1 VRGSQGGAFA
11 NSCVLTFERAFR
23 KIEANRCCH
32 HHNKTAR
39 DVGHKTCKDLIMR
52 GKSSH
57 ILAAV
62 AFIVFVD
69 MLGIGLILPVMPRL
83 IGEIAQTGLDRSAE
97 IGGLLT
103 FAYAGM
109 QFLCAPFI
117 GGLSDRFGRRPV
129 LLTTLFLLAVDYAV
143 MAWAPTL
150 AWLVAG
156 RLISGIMGASW
167 AAANSCIADC
177 IPAERRGAAFGMLG
191 GAGAAGFVLGPALG
205 GIAGEIG
212 TRAPFIIAASLA
224 GLGVIGG
231 LVFLRETLPP
241 ERFRAFDLKRANPLG
256 SLIQMART
264 PFVLSCLAVAFFMQ
278 MAAQAQM
285 SIWAYWGELEFGW
298 SPTVS
303 GLTVSFYGVLIG
315 AAQAVL
321 TGKSIARF
329 GAANTARYSL
339 LLGIPSYLLL
349 AFATGTPMVI
359 AAIIVGALTGMT
371 FPAMQSL
378 MTVRVSEDAQGELQ
392 GAIASTISLTSI
404 IGPVM
409 MTQIFG
415 HFADDT
421 GIFFPGAPYLVSLA
435 LLVVAIGLLWRT
447 MGGLRSA
454 QPYL

>member
-1 VRGSQGGAFA
+1 MRGPQCGTLPVSGGTT
-11 NSCVLTFERAFR
+11 SDRAF
-23 KIEANRCCH
+23 KTIWGNRCSH
-32 HHNKTAR
+32 FLDNGTR
-39 DVGHKTCKDLIMR
+39 DAGQKTCNDLNMR
-52 GKSSH
+52 EKSSH

-129 LLTTLFLLAVDYAV
+129 LLTTLFLLALDYAV
-143 MAWAPTL
+143 MASAPTL

-156 RLISGIMGASW
+156 RMMSGIMGASW

-177 IPAERRGAAFGMLG
+177 IPADRRGAAFGMLG

-224 GLGVIGG
+224 ALGVIGG

-241 ERFRAFDLKRANPLG
+241 ERRRAFDLARANPLG
-256 SLIQMART
+256 SLIQMAGT
-264 PFVLSCLAVAFFMQ
+264 PLVLSCLGVAFFMQ
-278 MAAQAQM
+278 LAAQAQM

-303 GLTVSFYGVLIG
+303 GLTVSFYGILIG
-315 AAQAVL
+315 TAQAVL

-339 LLGIPSYLLL
+339 MLGIPSYLLL

-359 AAIIVGALTGMT
+359 AAIMVGALTGMT

-378 MTVRVSEDAQGELQ
+378 MTVRVS
-392 GAIASTISLTSI
+392 
-404 IGPVM
+404 
-409 MTQIFG
+409 
-415 HFADDT
+415 DT
-421 GIFFPGAPYLVSLA
+421 RCIRILGI
-435 LLVVAIGLLWRT
+435 VVTTCSG
-447 MGGLRSA
+447 S
-454 QPYL
+454 

>member
-1 VRGSQGGAFA
+1 M
-11 NSCVLTFERAFR
+11 NRA
-23 KIEANRCCH
+23 
-32 HHNKTAR
+32 
-39 DVGHKTCKDLIMR
+39 L
-52 GKSSH
+52 
-57 ILAAV
+57 
-62 AFIVFVD
+62 AFIFVTVLID
-69 MLGIGLILPVMPRL
+69 AIGFGVIVPVMPGL
-83 IGEIAQTGLDRSAE
+83 IVSLTGRSFAGAAE
-97 IGGLLT
+97 VSGLIMLM
-103 FAYAGM
+103 YAVT
-109 QFLCAPFI
+109 QFICGPVI

-129 LLTTLFLLAVDYAV
+129 LLTTLFLLALDYAV

-150 AWLVAG
+150 AWLVPG
-156 RLISGIMGASW
+156 RMISGIMGASW

-231 LVFLRETLPP
+231 PVFLRETLPT
-241 ERFRAFDLKRANPLG
+241 ERRRAFDLARANPLG
-256 SLIQMART
+256 SLMQMART
-264 PFVLSCLAVAFFMQ
+264 PFVLSCLIVAFFMQ
-278 MAAQAQM
+278 LAAQAQM
-285 SIWAYWGELEFGW
+285 SIWAYWGELQFGW
-298 SPTVS
+298 SPMVS

-315 AAQAVL
+315 TAQAVL

-339 LLGIPSYLLL
+339 LLGIPCYLLL

-359 AAIIVGALTGMT
+359 AAIMVGALTGMT
-371 FPAMQSL
+371 FPAMQGL

-392 GAIASTISLTSI
+392 GAIASTVSLTSI

-415 HFADDT
+415 HFADDV

-447 MGGLRSA
+447 MGGQRSA
-454 QPYL
+454 AVPLAGAE

>member
-1 VRGSQGGAFA
+1 
-11 NSCVLTFERAFR
+11 
-23 KIEANRCCH
+23 
-32 HHNKTAR
+32 
-39 DVGHKTCKDLIMR
+39 MR

-83 IGEIAQTGLDRSAE
+83 IGEIAQTSLNRSAE

-129 LLTTLFLLAVDYAV
+129 LLTTLLLLALDYAV

-156 RLISGIMGASW
+156 RMMSGVMGASW

-177 IPAERRGAAFGMLG
+177 IPAEKRGAAFGMLG

-212 TRAPFIIAASLA
+212 TRTPFIIAAGLA
-224 GLGVIGG
+224 MIGVIGG
-231 LVFLRETLPP
+231 LAILRETLHPQ
-241 ERFRAFDLKRANPLG
+241 RRRAFNPARANPLG
-256 SLIQMART
+256 ALIQMART
-264 PFVLSCLAVAFFMQ
+264 PFVLSCLGVAFSMQ
-278 MAAQAQM
+278 LAAQAQM
-285 SIWAYWGELEFGW
+285 SIWAFWGEMQFGW
-298 SPTVS
+298 TPTIS
-303 GLTVSFYGVLIG
+303 GLTVSFYGVLMG
-315 AAQAVL
+315 VAEAVL

-359 AAIIVGALTGMT
+359 AAIVVGALTGMT
-371 FPAMQSL
+371 FPAMQSM
-378 MTVRVSEDAQGELQ
+378 MTMRVSEDAQGELQ
-392 GAIASTISLTSI
+392 GAIASTVSLTSI

-415 HFADDT
+415 HFADDR

-435 LLVVAIGLLWRT
+435 LLTLAIGLLWRT
-447 MGGLRSA
+447 MRGLGPA
-454 QPYL
+454 EQPVTAPEGTG